1 VAPHPAIGATN
12 SLQTNPHRL
21 AISCDKTRIE
31 PVKGCLRMR
40 ISVFGIG
47 YVGVVS
53 CGCLTE
59 LGHHVIGVDISR
71 DKIAML
77 AAGRSPIVEE
87 AIDTLIAGAVQQ
99 GRLTATD
106 DVAAAVAETE
116 VSFISVGTPSAADGS
131 VALGAV
137 DGVIRAIGAAV
148 RGKAG
153 PHTVVMRSTVPP
165 GTAEDRIIPL
175 LEQASGRRL
184 GDGLFYYSNPEFLRE
199 GSSVRDFRAPPFTLI
214 GAPADD
220 DATVLREIYRTID
233 APVHVTSLRVAEGV
247 KHISNVFHAVKLTFA
262 NEAGA
267 ILAAH
272 GVDARE
278 ALRLL
283 CEDRVLNIS
292 PAYLRPGF
300 AFGGSCL
307 PKDVRSFLALAD
319 QRGVATPMLKHLM
332 PANQAIIDRTFD
344 AVARHGR
351 QAVALFGLAFKQGT
365 DDLRESPFVLLAEKL
380 LGKGYDLRIYDRFVQ
395 VATLM
400 GSNRA
405 YIEREIPH
413 LERLMVV
420 SPQAAL
426 SGAKVAVIGHVAPED
441 RPALLAAL
449 AGHTVIDLA
458 GLAELRGHPGISY
471 EGLCW

>member
-1 VAPHPAIGATN
+1 
-12 SLQTNPHRL
+12 
-21 AISCDKTRIE
+21 
-31 PVKGCLRMR
+31 MR

-53 CGCLTE
+53 CGCLAE
-59 LGHHVIGVDISR
+59 LGHQVTGVDISPE
-71 DKIAML
+71 KVALL

-87 AIDTLIAGAVQQ
+87 AIDTLIAGAVRQ
-99 GRLTATD
+99 GRLTATG
-106 DVAAAVAETE
+106 DVAAAVMGTD

-137 DGVIRAIGAAV
+137 DSVIAAIGSAIRA
-148 RGKAG
+148 KPG
-153 PHTVVMRSTVPP
+153 PHAVVMRSTVPP

-184 GDGLFYYSNPEFLRE
+184 GDGLAYYSNPEFLRE

-214 GAPADD
+214 GAPAGD
-220 DATVLREIYRTID
+220 DAPLLREIYAAID
-233 APVHVTSLRVAEGV
+233 APVHIAPIRVAESV

-272 GVDARE
+272 GVDARD

-319 QRGVATPMLKHLM
+319 EKGLAAPMLKNLL
-332 PANQAIIDRTFD
+332 PANQAIIDRTFL
-344 AVARHGR
+344 AVAAHGR
-351 QAVALFGLAFKQGT
+351 QPVALFGLAFKQGT

-380 LGKGYDLRIYDRFVQ
+380 LGRGYDLRIYDRFVQ

-400 GSNRA
+400 GSNRS
-405 YIEREIPH
+405 YIDREIPH
-413 LERLMVV
+413 LERLMVD
-420 SPQAAL
+420 SPDAAL
-426 SGAKVAVIGHVAPED
+426 SGTKIAIVGHVAPED
-441 RPALLAAL
+441 RPALFAAL
-449 AGHTVIDLA
+449 NGHAVIDLA
-458 GLAELRGHPGISY
+458 GLAGLRDHPGIAY

>member
-1 VAPHPAIGATN
+1 
-12 SLQTNPHRL
+12 
-21 AISCDKTRIE
+21 
-31 PVKGCLRMR
+31 MR

-47 YVGVVS
+47 YVGTVS
-53 CGCLTE
+53 CGCLAE
-59 LGHHVIGVDISR
+59 LGHDIVGVDISPE
-71 DKIAML
+71 KVAML

-87 AIDTLIAGAVQQ
+87 AIDSLIAGAVKQ

-106 DVAAAVAETE
+106 DVAAAVSGTE
-116 VSFISVGTPSAADGS
+116 VSFISVGTPSAVDGS

-137 DGVIRAIGAAV
+137 ENVVKAIGTAIRAKPGAHA
-148 RGKAG
+148 
-153 PHTVVMRSTVPP
+153 VVMRSTVPP

-175 LEQASGRRL
+175 LELASGRRL
-184 GDGLFYYSNPEFLRE
+184 GDGLSYYSNPEFLRE

-214 GAPADD
+214 GTPPND
-220 DATVLREIYRTID
+220 DAVVLREIYAAID
-233 APVHVTSLRVAEGV
+233 APVHVAPIRVAESV

-292 PAYLRPGF
+292 SAYLRPGF

-319 QRGVATPMLKHLM
+319 QRGLAAPMLKHLI
-332 PANQAIIDRTFD
+332 PANQAIIDRTFE
-344 AVARHGR
+344 AVVRHGR

-380 LGKGYDLRIYDRFVQ
+380 LGKGYDLRIYDRFVR

-405 YIEREIPH
+405 YIDREIPH
-413 LERLMVV
+413 LERLMVA
-420 SPQAAL
+420 SPEAAL
-426 SGAKVAVIGHVAPED
+426 SGARIAVIGHVAPED
-441 RPALLAAL
+441 RAELLASL
-449 AGHTVIDLA
+449 TGHVVIDLA
-458 GLAELRGHPGISY
+458 GLADLRTHSGITY

>member
-1 VAPHPAIGATN
+1 
-12 SLQTNPHRL
+12 
-21 AISCDKTRIE
+21 
-31 PVKGCLRMR
+31 MR

-53 CGCLTE
+53 CGCLCE
-59 LGHHVIGVDISR
+59 LGHDVVGVDISA

-77 AAGRSPIVEE
+77 ASGRSPIVEE

-99 GRLTATD
+99 GRLTATG
-106 DVAAAVAETE
+106 DVAAAVAGTE

-137 DGVIRAIGAAV
+137 DSVIKDIGAAI
-148 RGKAG
+148 RAKPG
-153 PHTVVMRSTVPP
+153 PHAVVMRSTVPP

-175 LEQASGRRL
+175 LEQASGRRIGENL
-184 GDGLFYYSNPEFLRE
+184 SYYSNPEFLRE

-214 GAPADD
+214 GAPPGD
-220 DATVLREIYRTID
+220 DAAVLRKIYAAID
-233 APVHVTSLRVAEGV
+233 APVHVAPIRVAESV

-262 NEAGA
+262 NEVGA

-319 QRGVATPMLKHLM
+319 QRGLATPMLKHLL
-332 PANQAIIDRTFD
+332 PANQAIIDRTYE

-351 QAVALFGLAFKQGT
+351 QPVALFGLAFKQGT

-380 LGKGYDLRIYDRFVQ
+380 LGKGYDLRIYDRFVR

-405 YIEREIPH
+405 YIDREIPH
-413 LERLMVV
+413 LERLMVAT
-420 SPQAAL
+420 PEAAL
-426 SGAKVAVIGHVAPED
+426 SGTRIAVIGHVAPED
-441 RPALLAAL
+441 LSALLASL
-449 AGHTVIDLA
+449 AGHVVIDLA
-458 GLAELRGHPGISY
+458 GLAGLSTHPGITY

>member
-1 VAPHPAIGATN
+1 
-12 SLQTNPHRL
+12 
-21 AISCDKTRIE
+21 
-31 PVKGCLRMR
+31 MR

-53 CGCLTE
+53 CGCLCE
-59 LGHHVIGVDISR
+59 LGHDVVGVDISA

-106 DVAAAVAETE
+106 DVAAAVAGTE

-137 DGVIRAIGAAV
+137 DGVIKAIGAAI
-148 RGKAG
+148 RDKPG
-153 PHTVVMRSTVPP
+153 PHAVVMRSTVPP

-184 GDGLFYYSNPEFLRE
+184 GDGLSYYSNPEFLRE

-214 GAPADD
+214 GAPPGD
-220 DATVLREIYRTID
+220 DASVLRKIYAAID
-233 APVHVTSLRVAEGV
+233 APVHVAPIRVAESV

-307 PKDVRSFLALAD
+307 PKDVRSFVALAD
-319 QRGVATPMLKHLM
+319 QRGLAVPMLKNLL
-332 PANQAIIDRTFD
+332 PANHAIIDRTYE

-351 QAVALFGLAFKQGT
+351 QPVALFGLAFKQGT
-365 DDLRESPFVLLAEKL
+365 DDLR
-380 LGKGYDLRIYDRFVQ
+380 KGYDLRIYDRFVQ

-405 YIEREIPH
+405 YIDREIPH

-420 SPQAAL
+420 SPAAAL
-426 SGAKVAVIGHVAPED
+426 SGTKVAIIGHVAPED
-441 RPALLAAL
+441 RAALLASL
-449 AGHTVIDLA
+449 AGHVVIDLV
-458 GLAELRGHPGISY
+458 GLADLRAHPGITY

>member
-1 VAPHPAIGATN
+1 
-12 SLQTNPHRL
+12 
-21 AISCDKTRIE
+21 
-31 PVKGCLRMR
+31 MR

-53 CGCLTE
+53 CGCLAE
-59 LGHHVIGVDISR
+59 LGHEVVGVDISAE
-71 DKIAML
+71 KIAML
-77 AAGRSPIVEE
+77 ASGRSPIVEE
-87 AIDTLIAGAVQQ
+87 AIDTLIAGAVRQ

-106 DVAAAVAETE
+106 DVAAAVHGSE

-137 DGVIRAIGAAV
+137 DAVIRQIGAAL
-148 RGKAG
+148 RTKTG
-153 PHTVVMRSTVPP
+153 PHAVVMRSTVPP
-165 GTAEDRIIPL
+165 GTAEDRVIPL
-175 LEQASGRRL
+175 LEEASLRRL
-184 GDGLFYYSNPEFLRE
+184 GDGLSYYSNPEFLRE
-199 GSSVRDFRAPPFTLI
+199 GSSVRDFRSPPFTLI
-214 GAPADD
+214 GAPAGD
-220 DATVLREIYRTID
+220 DATILREIYAAID
-233 APVHVTSLRVAEGV
+233 APVHVAPIRVAESV

-319 QRGVATPMLKHLM
+319 RKNLAAPLLKHLL
-332 PANQAIIDRTFD
+332 PANNAIIDRTFE

-351 QAVALFGLAFKQGT
+351 QPVALFGLAFKQGT

-405 YIEREIPH
+405 YIDREIPH

-420 SPQAAL
+420 SPAAAL
-426 SGAKVAVIGHVAPED
+426 AGTKVAIIGHIAPED

-449 AGHTVIDLA
+449 CNHVVIDLA
-458 GLAELRGHPGISY
+458 GIADLRAVPGY

>member
-1 VAPHPAIGATN
+1 
-12 SLQTNPHRL
+12 
-21 AISCDKTRIE
+21 
-31 PVKGCLRMR
+31 MR

-53 CGCLTE
+53 CGCLAE
-59 LGHHVIGVDISR
+59 LGHDVVGVDISP
-71 DKIAML
+71 DKLAML
-77 AAGRSPIVEE
+77 AAGVSPIVEE
-87 AIDTLIAGAVQQ
+87 AIDALLADALAQ
-99 GRLTATD
+99 GRLTATS
-106 DVAAAVAETE
+106 DVAAAVTGTE

-137 DGVIRAIGAAV
+137 EHVIRDIGSAIA
-148 RGKAG
+148 GKSE

-214 GAPADD
+214 GAPPGD
-220 DATVLREIYRTID
+220 DAALLRQIYAAIN
-233 APVHVTSLRVAEGV
+233 APVHLAPIRVAESV

-307 PKDVRSFLALAD
+307 PKDIRSFLALAD
-319 QRGVATPMLKHLM
+319 RRNLAAPMLKHLLA
-332 PANQAIIDRTFD
+332 ANDAIIDRTF
-344 AVARHGR
+344 ALVARHGR
-351 QAVALFGLAFKQGT
+351 QPVALFGLAFKQGT

-380 LGKGYDLRIYDRFVQ
+380 LGKGYDLRIYDRFVR
-395 VATLM
+395 VASLM

-405 YIEREIPH
+405 YIDREIPH
-413 LERLMVV
+413 LERLMVA
-420 SPQAAL
+420 SPEAAL
-426 SGAKVAVIGHVAPED
+426 SGTKVAVIGHVAPED
-441 RPALLAAL
+441 RPALTQSL
-449 AGHTVIDLA
+449 AGHVVIDLA
-458 GLAELRGHPGISY
+458 GLAELRALPGISY

>member
-1 VAPHPAIGATN
+1 
-12 SLQTNPHRL
+12 
-21 AISCDKTRIE
+21 
-31 PVKGCLRMR
+31 MR
-40 ISVFGIG
+40 VSVFGIG

-53 CGCLTE
+53 CGCLAE
-59 LGHHVIGVDISR
+59 LGHEVIGVDVSQ

-77 AAGRSPIVEE
+77 ASGRSPIVEE
-87 AIDTLIAGAVQQ
+87 AIDTLIAGAVRQ

-106 DVAAAVAETE
+106 DAALAVSGTDI
-116 VSFISVGTPSAADGS
+116 SFISVGTPSAPDGS
-131 VALGAV
+131 VSLGAV
-137 DGVIRAIGAAV
+137 DGVIKAIGAAI
-148 RGKAG
+148 RKKSGSHA
-153 PHTVVMRSTVPP
+153 VVMRSTVPP
-165 GTAEDRIIPL
+165 GTAEDRVIPM
-175 LEQASGRRL
+175 LEEASGRRL
-184 GDGLFYYSNPEFLRE
+184 GHGLHYYSNPEFLRE
-199 GSSVRDFRAPPFTLI
+199 GTSVRDFRAPPFTLI
-214 GAPADD
+214 GAPGGD
-220 DATVLREIYRTID
+220 DATLLREIYAAID
-233 APVHVTSLRVAEGV
+233 APVHVAPIRVAESV

-307 PKDVRSFLALAD
+307 PKDVRSFLSLAD
-319 QRGVATPMLKHLM
+319 QKNLAAPMLRNLL
-332 PANQAIIDRTFD
+332 PANTAIIDRTFE
-344 AVARHGR
+344 AIARHGR
-351 QAVALFGLAFKQGT
+351 QPVALFGLAFKQGT

-380 LGKGYDLRIYDRFVQ
+380 LGKGYDLRIYDRFVR

-405 YIEREIPH
+405 YIDREIPH
-413 LERLMVV
+413 LERLMVG
-420 SPQAAL
+420 SPEAAL
-426 SGAKVAVIGHVAPED
+426 SGTTIAIIGHIAPED
-441 RPALLAAL
+441 RPALVAAL
-449 AGHTVIDLA
+449 DGHVIIDLA
-458 GLAELRGHPGISY
+458 GMPGLQALPGY

>member
-1 VAPHPAIGATN
+1 
-12 SLQTNPHRL
+12 
-21 AISCDKTRIE
+21 
-31 PVKGCLRMR
+31 MR

-53 CGCLTE
+53 CGCLAE
-59 LGHHVIGVDISR
+59 LGHEVVGVDVSP

-77 AAGRSPIVEE
+77 ASGRSPIVEE
-87 AIDTLIAGAVQQ
+87 AIDTLIAGAVKQ

-106 DVAAAVAETE
+106 DVVAAVHGTD

-137 DGVIRAIGAAV
+137 EGVIRAIGVAIRRKPGSHA
-148 RGKAG
+148 
-153 PHTVVMRSTVPP
+153 VVMRSTVPP
-165 GTAEDRIIPL
+165 GTAEDRVIPIL
-175 LEQASGRRL
+175 QKSSGRRL
-184 GDGLFYYSNPEFLRE
+184 GDRLHYYSNPEFLRE

-214 GAPADD
+214 GAPEGD
-220 DATVLREIYRTID
+220 DASILREIYVAID
-233 APVHVTSLRVAEGV
+233 APIHVAPIRVAESV

-262 NEAGA
+262 NEVGA
-267 ILAAH
+267 ILSAH

-292 PAYLRPGF
+292 AAYLRPGF

-319 QRGVATPMLKHLM
+319 QKNLAAPMLKNLL
-332 PANQAIIDRTFD
+332 PANAAIIDRTFE
-344 AVARHGR
+344 AIARHGR
-351 QAVALFGLAFKQGT
+351 QTVALFGLAFKQGT

-405 YIEREIPH
+405 YIDREIPH

-420 SPQAAL
+420 SPKAAL
-426 SGAKVAVIGHVAPED
+426 SGAKIAIIGHIAPED
-441 RPALLAAL
+441 RPALLASL
-449 AGHTVIDLA
+449 DSHVVIDLA
-458 GLAELRGHPGISY
+458 GLPVLRELPGY